1 MYEYYDKYKKA
12 RTQGDA
18 DSQERWAHQLLW
30 EVARHAVGEEIVV
43 YPLME
48 KNLGSEGKKL
58 ADHDRDEHQV
68 SVYLHC
74 FLSFFRSKVILYP
87 PINFK
92 LISLNLFFFF
102 PSL

>member
-68 SVYLHC
+68 SVYLYR
-74 FLSFFRSKVILYP
+74 FLSSDQKSSSIHSS
-87 PINFK
+87 
-92 LISLNLFFFF
+92 ISN
-102 PSL
+102 S